1 MAFVDSHSFSHRFTD
16 SNAGIDGIG
25 YQEIIHQCSEVSAMG
40 LTRHYFHYALGCGFA
55 PKNIIEAMKTLAQEY
70 SGAYGYDEGK

>member
-25 YQEIIHQCSEVSAMG
+25 YQEIIHQCSEVNAMG

-55 PKNIIEAMKTLAQEY
+55 PKNIIEAMETLAQEY